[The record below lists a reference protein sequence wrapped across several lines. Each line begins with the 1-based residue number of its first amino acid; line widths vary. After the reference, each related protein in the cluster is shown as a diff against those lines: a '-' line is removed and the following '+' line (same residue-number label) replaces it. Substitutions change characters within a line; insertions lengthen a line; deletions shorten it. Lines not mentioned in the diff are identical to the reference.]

1 MVHWGMMPRMMR
13 QDGTH
18 AGLTERYM
26 RMFVAGLLANVGINT
41 SRGTI
46 LVVEN
51 GTAAIRA
58 HMEQVLLDLF
68 DGAVKVH
75 RSGMEGKPRH
85 CSGGMKAARAAI
97 PAARR
102 TWNPCGT

>member
-41 SRGTI
+41 SRGTT
-46 LVVEN
+46 LVVE
-51 GTAAIRA
+51 TER
-58 HMEQVLLDLF
+58 QP
-68 DGAVKVH
+68 
-75 RSGMEGKPRH
+75 SG
-85 CSGGMKAARAAI
+85 
-97 PAARR
+97 R
-102 TWNPCGT
+102 TWSKSCWTCLTAR